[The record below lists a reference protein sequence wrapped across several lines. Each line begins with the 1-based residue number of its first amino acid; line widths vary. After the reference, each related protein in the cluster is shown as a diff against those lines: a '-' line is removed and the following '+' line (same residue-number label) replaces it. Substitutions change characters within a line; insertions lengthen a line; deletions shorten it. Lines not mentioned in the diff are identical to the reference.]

1 MTTNAPIHDVL
12 TVRRGAV
19 ATVTLNRPDA
29 MNAVDNSMRRNLMAA
44 LDDLARS
51 TEVRAV
57 VLTGA
62 GKAFCSGADLKSAA
76 ANPDTSLRRTARTL
90 MHDFQPIVECM
101 SRMDKPV
108 IGAINGAAVGVGMS
122 LALACDLLVMA
133 ESAYL
138 LSPFVGIG
146 LIPDGGL
153 AWFLTRRIGYNR
165 TFEVLAESQKLT
177 AARCVEL
184 GIANRSVAAD
194 TLAET
199 TAKWADDMAQRAPIA
214 LALTKRAAR
223 LSMSTGLSDA
233 LTLEA
238 ELQTVCASTED
249 SREAIAAFR
258 EKRSPTFQGR

>member
-1 MTTNAPIHDVL
+1 MTNDVV
-12 TVRRGAV
+12 TTREGRIAV
-19 ATVTLNRPDA
+19 VTLNRPEA
-29 MNAVDNSMRRNLMAA
+29 MNAVDTSMRRNLMTA
-44 LDDLARS
+44 LDELARS

-62 GKAFCSGADLKSAA
+62 GKAFCAGADLKSAA
-76 ANPDTSLRRTARTL
+76 ANPDTGLRRTARTL
-90 MHDFQPIVECM
+90 MHDFQPIIECI

-122 LALACDLLVMA
+122 LALACDLLIMA

-153 AWFLTRRIGYNR
+153 AWFLTRRIGYGR
-165 TFEVLAESQKLT
+165 TFEILAESQKLT
-177 AARCVEL
+177 AVRCVEL
-184 GIANRSVAAD
+184 GIANRAVTAD
-194 TLAET
+194 ILMESALRWAGDLAE
-199 TAKWADDMAQRAPIA
+199 RAPIA
-214 LALTKRAAR
+214 MALTKRAAR

-258 EKRSPTFQGR
+258 EKRSPEFQGR

>member
-1 MTTNAPIHDVL
+1 
-12 TVRRGAV
+12 
-19 ATVTLNRPDA
+19 
-29 MNAVDNSMRRNLMAA
+29 
-44 LDDLARS
+44 
-51 TEVRAV
+51 
-57 VLTGA
+57 
-62 GKAFCSGADLKSAA
+62 
-76 ANPDTSLRRTARTL
+76 
-90 MHDFQPIVECM
+90 
-101 SRMDKPV
+101 MDKPV

-165 TFEVLAESQKLT
+165 TFEILAESQKLG
-177 AARCVEL
+177 AARCLEL
-184 GIANRSVAAD
+184 GIANRTAVADAL
-194 TLAET
+194 LAAATE
-199 TAKWADDMAQRAPIA
+199 WAGELATRAPIA

-223 LSMSTGLSDA
+223 LAMTTGLSDA

-238 ELQTVCASTED
+238 ELQTLCASTDD

-258 EKRSPTFQGR
+258 DKRTPEVSRSLTAGRRHRGTHHGYVPACAGVFR

>member
-1 MTTNAPIHDVL
+1 
-12 TVRRGAV
+12 
-19 ATVTLNRPDA
+19 
-29 MNAVDNSMRRNLMAA
+29 
-44 LDDLARS
+44 
-51 TEVRAV
+51 
-57 VLTGA
+57 
-62 GKAFCSGADLKSAA
+62 
-76 ANPDTSLRRTARTL
+76 
-90 MHDFQPIVECM
+90 
-101 SRMDKPV
+101 MDKPV

-153 AWFLTRRIGYNR
+153 AWFLTRRIGYGR
-165 TFEVLAESQKLT
+165 TFEILAESQKLP

-184 GIANRSVAAD
+184 GIANRAVPAD
-194 TLAET
+194 TLMESAMR
-199 TAKWADDMAQRAPIA
+199 WAGDMAERAPIA
-214 LALTKRAAR
+214 MALTKRAAR

-238 ELQTVCASTED
+238 ELQTVCASTLD

-258 EKRSPTFQGR
+258 EKRSPDFQGR

>member
-1 MTTNAPIHDVL
+1 MTDDVV
-12 TVRRGAV
+12 TTCEGRV
-19 ATVTLNRPDA
+19 ATITLSRPDA
-29 MNAVDNSMRRNLMAA
+29 MNAVDNSMRRNLNAA
-44 LDDLARS
+44 LDEVARS
-51 TEVRAV
+51 AEVRAV

-101 SRMDKPV
+101 SRMDKPI

-122 LALACDLLVMA
+122 LALACDLLIMA

-165 TFEVLAESQKLT
+165 TFEVLAESQKLNAT
-177 AARCVEL
+177 RCVEL
-184 GIANRSVAAD
+184 GIANRAVAAEILVESA
-194 TLAET
+194 TR
-199 TAKWADDMAQRAPIA
+199 WAGEMAQRAPLA

-238 ELQTVCASTED
+238 ELQTLCASTAD